1 MSIFIDLL
9 SEIYS
14 ISSMYINKTVVGK
27 TNITILTA
35 LSEYFLFINQLKCLQ
50 QFLID
55 EREQLWQSIRS
66 PVQLFFSVLWLLIHC

>member
-14 ISSMYINKTVVGK
+14 ISSMYINETVVGK
-27 TNITILTA
+27 TNITVLTA

-50 QFLID
+50 QFL
-55 EREQLWQSIRS
+55 LT
-66 PVQLFFSVLWLLIHC
+66 